1 MARRVLSALRRR
13 VSMTVTVST
22 VCPYCGRSLR
32 WMPTRWLG
40 RGVFQCEQCGDF
52 PDFRRNSSNASSAV
66 ASNGRRLRVLVVDD
80 SAEHRDFY
88 AMLLGDT
95 MTVTTAADGQAGI
108 TVARDLLPDVVLLDV
123 MMPVLD
129 GWHVCE
135 QLKADPATAVIPIVM
150 LTSLDAADVPARA
163 QQAGALA
170 VLMKPCPLE
179 RLTLTIESAVR
190 QA

>member
-1 MARRVLSALRRR
+1 M
-13 VSMTVTVST
+13 SMTVST

-40 RGVFQCEQCGDF
+40 RGVFQCVQCGDF
-52 PDFRRNSSNASSAV
+52 PDYRRNESERSPAV
-66 ASNGRRLRVLVVDD
+66 GVNGARLSVLIVDD
-80 SAEHRDFY
+80 SSEHRQFY
-88 AMLLGDT
+88 ATLLAER
-95 MTVTTAADGQAGI
+95 MTVTTASDGRQG
-108 TVARDLLPDVVLLDV
+108 VSLARAHKPDIILLDV
-123 MMPVLD
+123 LMPIMD
-129 GWHVCE
+129 GWHACA
-135 QLKADPATAVIPIVM
+135 QLKADPSTAVIPIVM

-163 QQAGALA
+163 QQAGAIA

>member
-1 MARRVLSALRRR
+1 MRMA
-13 VSMTVTVST
+13 VST

-40 RGVFQCEQCGDF
+40 RGVFQCDQCGDF
-52 PDFRRNSSNASSAV
+52 PDYRRNESDASV
-66 ASNGRRLRVLVVDD
+66 GVRSNGNRLSVLIVDD
-80 SAEHRDFY
+80 SPEHREFY
-88 AMLLGDT
+88 ATLLGDR
-95 MTVTTAADGQAGI
+95 MTVTTASNGQQGVSLAK
-108 TVARDLLPDVVLLDV
+108 AQLPDVILLDV
-123 MMPVLD
+123 LMPVMD
-129 GWHVCE
+129 GWDACA
-135 QLKADPATAVIPIVM
+135 QLKSDPATAVIPIVM

-163 QQAGALA
+163 QRAGALA